1 MSNVKVLVFNDH
13 GIGHMVSVQEFPE
26 PGETIRATE
35 WHFGEDAGKGTNVA
49 VALGRQ
55 EVPTALL
62 CKVGDDEE
70 GRLGLRWLEEAGVD
84 ASQYIMSPDL
94 NTNRGIVITRADGEN
109 MIISNSVH
117 GGRISEEEMR
127 AGIDAFSEA
136 AYFVTGFEIGAPESI
151 YAAKYAKEQGKTV
164 MMNPSP
170 LSADALALA
179 TDFAYTDYLF
189 INERE
194 ALTLLGQEAA
204 AGVASDE
211 KLSDTAKAVYEKYGP
226 KVVVMTLGGDGC
238 LLYGQLDGEGEAPTW
253 EYLPPYE
260 TVCVESAGA
269 GDGFMAAF
277 AAAKTWG
284 YTDEEAADWANRY
297 GSVTVS
303 RKGIILTYPT
313 RKEVEE
319 VYPD

>member
-1 MSNVKVLVFNDH
+1 VSNVKVLVFNDH
-13 GIGHMVSVQEFPE
+13 GIGHMVSVQEFPK

-55 EVPTALL
+55 EVPAALL

-70 GRLGLRWLEEAGVD
+70 GKLGLRWLTEAGVD
-84 ASQYIMSPDL
+84 ASQYILSPDL

-117 GGRISEEEMR
+117 GGRISEEEMKT
-127 AGIDAFSEA
+127 GIDAFPEA
-136 AYFVTGFEIGAPESI
+136 EYFVTGFEIGAPESI
-151 YAAKYAKEQGKTV
+151 FAAKYAREKGKTV

-170 LSADALALA
+170 LGADALALA
-179 TDFAYTDYLF
+179 TDFAYVDYLF
-189 INERE
+189 VNERE
-194 ALTLLGQEAA
+194 ALALLGRESPAD
-204 AGVASDE
+204 GVSDE
-211 KLSDTAKAVYEKYGP
+211 ELSDIAKAIYEKYGP

-238 LLYGQLDGEGEAPTW
+238 LLYGQLDGAEEPSW

-284 YTDEEAADWANRY
+284 GTDEEAADWANRY

-313 RKEVEE
+313 KKEVEE
-319 VYPD
+319 IYPD